1 MEERE
6 KDKLA
11 IHIVNMAHSMSSPL
25 DNMKGNKKVEEEEN
39 EERKDKVTRNVEEE
53 KAEEE

>member
-1 MEERE
+1 VEERE